1 MFVFCYLHA
10 VTSAVHDGLELGVNT
25 RSKCRGYNDVDSGRK
40 LLLLRDASRNV
51 VRELTAIG
59 AQASVSECSDFDSIW
74 WQREGILVDPVH
86 VHPNADVELL
96 RICNLP

>member
-25 RSKCRGYNDVDSGRK
+25 RSKCRGYNDVDSGCK
-40 LLLLRDASRNV
+40 FLLLRDASRNV
-51 VRELTAIG
+51 VRELAAIG

-86 VHPNADVELL
+86 VHPNADVKLL